1 MIIPAPARY
10 TQADGEPFALTGPI
24 RLAVR
29 GLPEPVPTALAD
41 LRDALSA
48 AGALVLGEPPED
60 GETGEG
66 EEPPEGRDSGADEPR
81 EISLELTGGTPDAL
95 PLSAQSAEGEAY
107 RLVIA
112 ADRIALHALAP
123 TGLAYGLRTLTE
135 LVRGADEAGQNGLAP
150 AEITDAPRYPW
161 RGLSLDVVRHFFDVD
176 AVREVIDLL
185 ASVKMN
191 ALHLHLSDDQAWRL
205 ELASRPRLTEVT
217 GHGQV
222 DDSLTGDSPHEV
234 GRGGGEPGFYSRAD
248 WESILDHAAARGV
261 TIIPEFDVPGHT
273 HAALVA
279 YPELTADG
287 EQLEPY
293 SGTRVGFSQIT
304 LHQQAAEPFLRDVFD
319 ELAEITPGPYLHGG
333 GDEAQVTTKEDY
345 REVLGLLGQ
354 IVQES
359 GKVLVVWQEA
369 AQGDLPEDAVVQYW
383 SPGGEATDA
392 VVEAARRGHDIL
404 MSPGDRVYLDM
415 KYDEDF
421 PLGLTWAG
429 TVDVAASYDWDPG
442 NYLDGVPADQVRG
455 VEAAVWTETLTN
467 SEELFRML
475 LPRLAAAAEVAWS
488 PQEVREESGFEGFAS
503 RLAALAPQWQRRGW
517 AFHRSAQI
525 DWS

>member
-1 MIIPAPARY
+1 MHSIIPAPARC
-10 TQADGEPFALTGPI
+10 TPAEGAPFALTGPI
-24 RLAVR
+24 RLAAR

-41 LRDALSA
+41 LRDALTA
-48 AGALVLGEPPED
+48 AGAHVLGDPVSDPQE
-60 GETGEG
+60 EG
-66 EEPPEGRDSGADEPR
+66 AESGGGREQEAR

-95 PLSAQSAEGEAY
+95 PLSRQSAEGEAY
-107 RLVIA
+107 RLVITA
-112 ADRIALHALAP
+112 ERVALHALAP
-123 TGLAYGLRTLTE
+123 SGLAYGLRTLTE
-135 LVRGADEAGQNGLAP
+135 LVRRAGEAGEEGLLP

-176 AVREVIDLL
+176 TVREVIDLL

-205 ELASRPRLTEVT
+205 ELASRPLLTEVS

-222 DDSLTGDSPHEV
+222 DDSLVDGSPHEV
-234 GRGGGEPGFYSRAD
+234 GRSGGEPGFYTRAD
-248 WESILDHAAARGV
+248 WEAILEHAAARGV
-261 TIIPEFDVPGHT
+261 TVIPEFDVPGHT

-287 EQLEPY
+287 ESLEPY
-293 SGTRVGFSQIT
+293 TGTRVGFSQIT
-304 LHQQAAEPFLRDVFD
+304 LHQQGTEPFLRDIFD

-345 REVLGLLGQ
+345 RDVLALLGQ
-354 IVQES
+354 VVQES

-383 SPGGEATDA
+383 APGGEATEA

-442 NYLDGVPADQVRG
+442 AYLDGVPADQVRG

-467 SEELFRML
+467 AEELFTML

-488 PQEVREESGFEGFAS
+488 PQEVRDEAGFGGFAA
-503 RLAALAPQWQRRGW
+503 RLAAHARQWQRRGW
-517 AFHRSAQI
+517 AFHHSAQI
-525 DWS
+525 EWS